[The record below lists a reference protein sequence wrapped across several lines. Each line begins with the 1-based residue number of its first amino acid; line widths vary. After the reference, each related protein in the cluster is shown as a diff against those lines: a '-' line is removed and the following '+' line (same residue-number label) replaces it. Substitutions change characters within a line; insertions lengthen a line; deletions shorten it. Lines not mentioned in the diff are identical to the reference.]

1 MKDPKLP
8 NQALGTAIKKL
19 RAALGLTQRELAVDL
34 GFKGGEAHVSN
45 LERGAYGVARKKL
58 CTLLKMARN
67 LDSQN
72 DGGSTH
78 ERELVEA
85 LATSTS
91 DLAVL
96 FKVSMQAGNANT
108 VVTELIAEVQ

>member
-1 MKDPKLP
+1 MKDSRLP

-19 RAALGLTQRELAVDL
+19 RAALGLTQRELASDL

-45 LERGAYGVARKKL
+45 LERGAYGVERRKL
-58 CTLLKMARN
+58 CTLLKMARG
-67 LDSQN
+67 LDGQT
-72 DGGSTH
+72 DGAQH

-85 LATSTS
+85 LAVSTS

-96 FKVSMQAGNANT
+96 FKVSLQTGNVNE